1 MHRAI
6 RRCGVKFPA
15 TFVMLKTLLA
25 RLRRS
30 PARTAI
36 DDALWLEVVNALPF
50 LARRSPAELGK
61 LRELATDFLAS
72 KHFSTAHDLPLT
84 EAMCVSV
91 AAQACLPILN
101 LPSALY
107 RGWTGIVLYPGE
119 FLIRKTVQDEA
130 GVVHDVEQEASGEAW
145 EGGPVVLS
153 WQDVQARDVLA
164 YNVVIHEFVHKIDME
179 AGDADG
185 VPPML
190 RRLHGDL
197 TPEVWC
203 NVFDPAYEEFC
214 HHVANVPDDRWDAF
228 ASTSL
233 LDPYATEH
241 ESEFFAVCTEA
252 FFVAP
257 EAFRDEYP
265 ALYTLFSRYFLQDP
279 AAAPGSGGEA
289 IAGTS
294 AAPAA
299 TP

>member
-1 MHRAI
+1 
-6 RRCGVKFPA
+6 
-15 TFVMLKTLLA
+15 MLKTLFASLGLSRKA
-25 RLRRS
+25 
-30 PARTAI
+30 TAI
-36 DDALWLEVVNALPF
+36 DDNVWHEVVGALPF
-50 LARRSPAELGK
+50 LSRRTSADLEK
-61 LRELATDFLAS
+61 LRTLATDFLAS

-84 EAMCVSV
+84 DAMCVSV
-91 AAQACLPILN
+91 AAQACLPILH
-101 LPSALY
+101 LPPALY

-153 WQDVQARDVLA
+153 WQDVQASDVLA

-179 AGDADG
+179 GGEADG

-214 HHVANVPDDRWDAF
+214 HHVANVPDADWDAF

-241 ESEFFAVCTEA
+241 ESEFFAVCAEA

-257 EAFRDEYP
+257 EAFRHEYP
-265 ALYTLFSRYFLQDP
+265 ALYALFSRYFRQDP
-279 AAAPGSGGEA
+279 AAPVGALPDATPPVTPGS
-289 IAGTS
+289 
-294 AAPAA
+294 AA

>member
-1 MHRAI
+1 
-6 RRCGVKFPA
+6 
-15 TFVMLKTLLA
+15 MLKTLLA

-30 PARTAI
+30 RQRTRL
-36 DDALWLEVVNALPF
+36 DDAVWHEVVHALPF
-50 LARRSPAELGK
+50 LARRNAADLDK
-61 LRELATDFLAS
+61 LRVLATDFLAS

-130 GVVHDVEQEASGEAW
+130 GVVHDVAQEASGEAW

-153 WQDVQARDVLA
+153 WQDVQASDVLA

-179 AGDADG
+179 GGEADG

-197 TPEVWC
+197 TPDIWC
-203 NVFDPAYEEFC
+203 DVFDPAYEAFC
-214 HHVANVPDDRWDAF
+214 HEVANVPDEHWDAF
-228 ASTSL
+228 ASASL
-233 LDPYATEH
+233 LDPYAAEH
-241 ESEFFAVCTEA
+241 ESEFFAVCAEA

-257 EAFRDEYP
+257 EAFHNEYP
-265 ALYTLFSRYFLQDP
+265 ALYSLFSRYFLQDP
-279 AAAPGSGGEA
+279 AA
-289 IAGTS
+289 T
-294 AAPAA
+294 
-299 TP
+299 

>member
-1 MHRAI
+1 
-6 RRCGVKFPA
+6 
-15 TFVMLKTLLA
+15 MLKTLLA
-25 RLRRS
+25 SLGLS
-30 PARTAI
+30 HHTRTI
-36 DDALWLEVVNALPF
+36 DDAVWHEVVSALPF
-50 LARRSPAELGK
+50 LARRSAADLAK
-61 LRELATDFLAS
+61 LRTLAAEFLAG
-72 KHFSTAHDLPLT
+72 KHFSTAHDLALT
-84 EAMCVSV
+84 DAMCVSV

-145 EGGPVVLS
+145 DGGPVVLS
-153 WQDVQARDVLA
+153 WQDVQASDVLA
-164 YNVVIHEFVHKIDME
+164 YNVVIHEFAHKIDME
-179 AGDADG
+179 DGEADG

-197 TPEVWC
+197 TTGTWC
-203 NVFDPAYEEFC
+203 EVFDPAYEAFC
-214 HHVANVPDDRWDAF
+214 HQVASVPEAEWDAF

-233 LDPYATEH
+233 IDPYATEH

-257 EAFRDEYP
+257 EAFLAEYP
-265 ALYTLFSRYFLQDP
+265 TLYALFSRYFLQDP
-279 AAAPGSGGEA
+279 AAQHSTPPDGQEPLPPGA
-289 IAGTS
+289 
-294 AAPAA
+294 AA

>member
-1 MHRAI
+1 
-6 RRCGVKFPA
+6 
-15 TFVMLKTLLA
+15 MLKTLFASLGLA
-25 RLRRS
+25 RQSATIDDAIWHEVVGALPFLSRRS
-30 PARTAI
+30 PA
-36 DDALWLEVVNALPF
+36 DLD
-50 LARRSPAELGK
+50 K
-61 LRELATDFLAS
+61 LRQLSADFLAG

-84 EAMCVSV
+84 DAMCVSV

-101 LPSALY
+101 LPPALY

-153 WQDVQARDVLA
+153 WQDVQANDVLA

-179 AGDADG
+179 DGDADG

-197 TPEVWC
+197 TTEVWC

-214 HHVANVPDDRWDAF
+214 HHVANVPDADWDAF

-241 ESEFFAVCTEA
+241 ESEFFAVCAEA

-257 EAFRDEYP
+257 EAFRGEYP

-279 AAAPGSGGEA
+279 AAQGE
-289 IAGTS
+289 GTAN
-294 AAPAA
+294 AAPPDPQRPVP

>member
-1 MHRAI
+1 
-6 RRCGVKFPA
+6 
-15 TFVMLKTLLA
+15 MLKTLLA
-25 RLRRS
+25 RLRLS
-30 PARTAI
+30 PPRPAI
-36 DDALWLEVVNALPF
+36 GDALWYEVVNALPF
-50 LARRSPAELGK
+50 LARRSPAELDK
-61 LRELATDFLAS
+61 LRELANDFLS
-72 KHFSTAHDLPLT
+72 RKHFSTAHDLPLT

-130 GVVHDVEQEASGEAW
+130 GVVHDVAQEASGEAW

-153 WQDVQARDVLA
+153 WQDVQASDVLA
-164 YNVVIHEFVHKIDME
+164 YNVVIHEFVHKLDME
-179 AGDADG
+179 GGDADG

-197 TPEVWC
+197 TPQAWC
-203 NVFDPAYEEFC
+203 DVFDPAYEAFC
-214 HHVANVPDDRWDAF
+214 HHVANVPDAHWDAF

-233 LDPYATEH
+233 LDPYASEH
-241 ESEFFAVCTEA
+241 ESEFFAVCAEA

-279 AAAPGSGGEA
+279 AAAPGTGGGPRTGA
-289 IAGTS
+289 PP
-294 AAPAA
+294 APAT

>member
-1 MHRAI
+1 
-6 RRCGVKFPA
+6 
-15 TFVMLKTLLA
+15 MLKTLFARLGLA
-25 RLRRS
+25 RQ
-30 PARTAI
+30 TATI
-36 DDALWLEVVNALPF
+36 DDNVWQEVVGALPF
-50 LARRSPAELGK
+50 LSRRSAADLEK
-61 LRELATDFLAS
+61 LRALAADFLTS

-101 LPSALY
+101 LPPALY

-153 WQDVQARDVLA
+153 WQDVQASDVLA

-179 AGDADG
+179 GGEADG

-190 RRLHGDL
+190 RRLHGEL
-197 TPEVWC
+197 TPEAWC

-214 HHVANVPDDRWDAF
+214 HHVANIPDARWDSF

-241 ESEFFAVCTEA
+241 ESEFFAVCAEA

-279 AAAPGSGGEA
+279 AG
-289 IAGTS
+289 
-294 AAPAA
+294 PAA

>member
-1 MHRAI
+1 
-6 RRCGVKFPA
+6 
-15 TFVMLKTLLA
+15 MLKTLLA
-25 RLRRS
+25 RFRLS
-30 PARTAI
+30 PQRAGI
-36 DDALWLEVVNALPF
+36 DDDIWQEVVGTLPF
-50 LARRSPAELGK
+50 LSRRSTHELDK
-61 LRELATDFLAS
+61 LRTLATDFLAD

-91 AAQACLPILN
+91 AAQACLPILH

-130 GVVHDVEQEASGEAW
+130 GVVHDIAQEASGEAW

-153 WQDVQARDVLA
+153 WQDVQASDALA

-179 AGDADG
+179 GGEADG

-197 TPEVWC
+197 TADTWC
-203 NVFDPAYEEFC
+203 DVFDPAFEAFC
-214 HHVANVPDDRWDAF
+214 HHVANVPDTHWEVF
-228 ASTSL
+228 AANSL
-233 LDPYATEH
+233 LDPYAAEH
-241 ESEFFAVCTEA
+241 ESEFFAVCAEA

-257 EAFRDEYP
+257 EAFRAEYP

-279 AAAPGSGGEA
+279 ASGTGPGDGPS
-289 IAGTS
+289 
-294 AAPAA
+294 A
-299 TP
+299 TPVATL

>member
-1 MHRAI
+1 
-6 RRCGVKFPA
+6 
-15 TFVMLKTLLA
+15 MLKTLLA

-30 PARTAI
+30 PRRPEI
-36 DDALWLEVVNALPF
+36 DDAVWQEVVAALPF
-50 LARRSPAELGK
+50 LARRSATDLDK
-61 LRELATDFLAS
+61 LRHLATDFLAS
-72 KHFSTAHDLPLT
+72 KHFSTAHDLVLT

-91 AAQACLPILN
+91 AAQACLPILH

-119 FLIRKTVQDEA
+119 FLIRKTVQDDA
-130 GVVHDVEQEASGEAW
+130 GVVHDIEQEASGEAW
-145 EGGPVVLS
+145 EGGPVLLS
-153 WQDVQARDVLA
+153 WQDVQASDVLA

-179 AGDADG
+179 GGEADG

-197 TPEVWC
+197 TTQAWC
-203 NVFDPAYEEFC
+203 DVFDPAYEAFC
-214 HHVANVPDDRWDAF
+214 HHVANVPDDRWEAF
-228 ASTSL
+228 CAASL

-241 ESEFFAVCTEA
+241 ESEFFAVCAEA

-265 ALYTLFSRYFLQDP
+265 ALYILFSRYFLQDP
-279 AAAPGSGGEA
+279 AAPADDGGEA
-289 IAGTS
+289 HGTPS
-294 AAPAA
+294 PRPGA

>member
-1 MHRAI
+1 M
-6 RRCGVKFPA
+6 F
-15 TFVMLKTLLA
+15 KTLLA
-25 RLRRS
+25 RLRRAH
-30 PARTAI
+30 ARPTI
-36 DDALWLEVVNALPF
+36 DDAVWHEVVGALPF
-50 LARRSPAELGK
+50 LARRSAADVDK
-61 LRELATDFLAS
+61 LRGLATEFLGS

-119 FLIRKTVQDEA
+119 FLIRKTVEDDA
-130 GVVHDVEQEASGEAW
+130 GVVHDIAQEASGEAW

-153 WQDVQARDVLA
+153 WQDVQASDVLA

-179 AGDADG
+179 GGEADG

-190 RRLHGDL
+190 RRLHGEL
-197 TPEVWC
+197 TPEAWC
-203 NVFDPAYEEFC
+203 EVFDPAYEAFC
-214 HHVANVPDDRWDAF
+214 HDVSNVPDAHWDAF
-228 ASTSL
+228 ASSSL

-241 ESEFFAVCTEA
+241 ESEFFAVCAEA

-257 EAFRDEYP
+257 EAFRDAYP
-265 ALYTLFSRYFLQDP
+265 SLYTLFSRYFLQDP
-279 AAAPGSGGEA
+279 AASAGAGDGTPGT
-289 IAGTS
+289 AGL
-294 AAPAA
+294 APAT

>member
-1 MHRAI
+1 
-6 RRCGVKFPA
+6 
-15 TFVMLKTLLA
+15 MLKTLFA
-25 RLRRS
+25 RLGLSQRPTS
-30 PARTAI
+30 I
-36 DDALWLEVVNALPF
+36 EDDVWREVVNALPF
-50 LARRSPAELGK
+50 LSRRSAADLEK
-61 LRELATDFLAS
+61 LRALATDFLAG

-84 EAMCVSV
+84 QSMCVSV
-91 AAQACLPILN
+91 AAQACLPILH
-101 LPSALY
+101 LPPALY

-153 WQDVQARDVLA
+153 WQDVQASDVLA

-179 AGDADG
+179 GGEADG

-197 TPEVWC
+197 TAETWC
-203 NVFDPAYEEFC
+203 DVFDPAYEEFC
-214 HHVANVPDDRWDAF
+214 HHVANVPDEQWDAF

-241 ESEFFAVCTEA
+241 ESEFFAVCAEA

-257 EAFRDEYP
+257 EAFQREYP

-279 AAAPGSGGEA
+279 AAQTASAPDP
-289 IAGTS
+289 
-294 AAPAA
+294 AAAPPDEPAA

>member
-1 MHRAI
+1 
-6 RRCGVKFPA
+6 
-15 TFVMLKTLLA
+15 MLKTLFASLGLSRKA
-25 RLRRS
+25 
-30 PARTAI
+30 TAI
-36 DDALWLEVVNALPF
+36 DDSIWHEVVGALPF
-50 LARRSPAELGK
+50 LSRRTSADLEK
-61 LRELATDFLAS
+61 LRTLATDFLAS

-84 EAMCVSV
+84 DAMCVSV
-91 AAQACLPILN
+91 AAQACLPILH
-101 LPSALY
+101 LPPALY

-153 WQDVQARDVLA
+153 WQDVQASDVLA

-179 AGDADG
+179 GGEADG

-197 TPEVWC
+197 TTEVWC

-214 HHVANVPDDRWDAF
+214 HHVANVPDADWDAF

-241 ESEFFAVCTEA
+241 ESEFFAVCAEA

-257 EAFRDEYP
+257 EAFRHEYP
-265 ALYTLFSRYFLQDP
+265 ALYALFSRYFLQDP
-279 AAAPGSGGEA
+279 ATPVTALPD
-289 IAGTS
+289 
-294 AAPAA
+294 A
-299 TP
+299 TPPATPGPSATP

>member
-1 MHRAI
+1 
-6 RRCGVKFPA
+6 
-15 TFVMLKTLLA
+15 MLKTLFA
-25 RLRRS
+25 RLGLS
-30 PARTAI
+30 QQPTSI
-36 DDALWLEVVNALPF
+36 EDDVWREVVSALPF
-50 LARRSPAELGK
+50 LSRRSAADLEK
-61 LRELATDFLAS
+61 LRALAADFLGG

-84 EAMCVSV
+84 QAMCVSV
-91 AAQACLPILN
+91 AAQACLPILH
-101 LPSALY
+101 LPPALY

-153 WQDVQARDVLA
+153 WQDVQASDVLA

-179 AGDADG
+179 GGEADG

-197 TPEVWC
+197 TPETWC
-203 NVFDPAYEEFC
+203 DVFDPAYEEFC
-214 HHVANVPDDRWDAF
+214 HHVANVPDEQWDAF

-241 ESEFFAVCTEA
+241 ESEFFAVCAEA

-257 EAFRDEYP
+257 EAFQREYP

-279 AAAPGSGGEA
+279 AAQTASAPDTG
-289 IAGTS
+289 
-294 AAPAA
+294 AAPPDKPAA

>member
-1 MHRAI
+1 
-6 RRCGVKFPA
+6 
-15 TFVMLKTLLA
+15 MLRTLLA

-30 PARTAI
+30 RPGPTI
-36 DDALWLEVVNALPF
+36 DDAVWHEVVGALPF
-50 LARRSPAELGK
+50 LTRRSAADLDK
-61 LRELATDFLAS
+61 LRALATDFLGR

-107 RGWTGIVLYPGE
+107 RGWSGIVLYPGE

-130 GVVHDVEQEASGEAW
+130 GVVHDIAQEASGEAW

-153 WQDVQARDVLA
+153 WQDVQASDVLA

-179 AGDADG
+179 GGEADG

-190 RRLHGDL
+190 RRVHGEL
-197 TPEVWC
+197 TPEAWC
-203 NVFDPAYEEFC
+203 DVFDPAYEAFC
-214 HHVANVPDDRWDAF
+214 HDVSNVPDAHWDAF
-228 ASTSL
+228 ASSSL

-241 ESEFFAVCTEA
+241 ESEFFAVCAEA

-257 EAFRDEYP
+257 EAFRDAYP
-265 ALYTLFSRYFLQDP
+265 ALYALFSRYFLQDP
-279 AAAPGSGGEA
+279 AVS
-289 IAGTS
+289 AGTGD
-294 AAPAA
+294 A
-299 TP
+299 TPDTAPPTPTSTP

>member
-1 MHRAI
+1 
-6 RRCGVKFPA
+6 
-15 TFVMLKTLLA
+15 MLKTLLA
-25 RLRRS
+25 RLKLS
-30 PARTAI
+30 PSRPEI
-36 DDALWLEVVNALPF
+36 DDAVWQEVVAALPF
-50 LARRSPAELGK
+50 LARRSAADLDK
-61 LRELATDFLAS
+61 LRHLATDFLAS
-72 KHFSTAHDLPLT
+72 KHFSTAHDLVLT

-91 AAQACLPILN
+91 AAQACLPILH

-119 FLIRKTVQDEA
+119 FLIRKTVQDDA

-145 EGGPVVLS
+145 EGGPVLLS
-153 WQDVQARDVLA
+153 WQDVQASDVLA

-179 AGDADG
+179 GGEADG

-197 TPEVWC
+197 TTQAWC
-203 NVFDPAYEEFC
+203 DVFDPAYEAFC
-214 HHVANVPDDRWDAF
+214 HHVANVPDDRWEAF
-228 ASTSL
+228 CATSL

-241 ESEFFAVCTEA
+241 ESEFFAVCAEA

-279 AAAPGSGGEA
+279 AAPADGGGGVP
-289 IAGTS
+289 GTS
-294 AAPAA
+294 APHPGA